1 MLLRVNGELKDV
13 AKGKIVTPLNRVFH
27 GRPMA
32 DDVFR
37 VTISRALPGCGGLD
51 PPSQPAEAD
60 SELNLEQ
67 CVIWPMIWPKEL
79 IRVNPSV
86 TTPVQHTQDEE
97 EDNDGD
103 DDPNDFLAD
112 DPYDDGAHNDRYNAY
127 GSRARR

>member
-1 MLLRVNGELKDV
+1 MNGDLKDV
-13 AKGKIVTPLNRVFH
+13 AKGKIVTPLNRIFH

-37 VTISRALPGCGGLD
+37 VELIRPLPGCAGLY
-51 PPSQPAEAD
+51 PPFQPDKAD

-67 CVIWPMIWPKEL
+67 CPVWPLIWPKAL
-79 IRVNPSV
+79 IRVDPSV
-86 TTPVQHTQDEE
+86 TTPPVQQTQDEE

-112 DPYDDGAHNDRYNAY
+112 DPYDDGAHDDICWR
-127 GSRARR
+127 GSN